1 MTVRECMRFFGLR
14 SLNDDLGVYEIHRL
28 SALNDCFV
36 FWIAMP
42 QCGSQWLYRQQ
53 EEGMLNNYILY
64 MPIILFEEDLRKLKL
79 RF

>member
-1 MTVRECMRFFGLR
+1 MFSQVNIFPK
-14 SLNDDLGVYEIHRL
+14 
-28 SALNDCFV
+28 ALTILDATSEVNNNN
-36 FWIAMP
+36 A
-42 QCGSQWLYRQQ
+42 YRQQ